1 MLTLPG
7 LLERIRRSGRWWVVA
22 PALAAVAGV
31 GLAFL
36 QPPRYTATE
45 SILLAEAPSYLPT
58 SVSGVRP
65 PRETTVDT
73 EAALVMA
80 ERTMQRVVD
89 AGAGSSTTDLRR
101 SVRVTAVPNTRVL
114 VIEATGAAAGRPT
127 TGRSTWRGPTWP
139 PGGTTWRSAATSTSS
154 ACGAAGAADHRR
166 GPQGRYLSHDQRQ
179 DLAGLG
185 EAVTNILLT
194 PTDAGELLRHRDPV
208 EIAKPYASRPRPR
221 WGSASCSP
229 PS

>member
-1 MLTLPG
+1 
-7 LLERIRRSGRWWVVA
+7 
-22 PALAAVAGV
+22 
-31 GLAFL
+31 
-36 QPPRYTATE
+36 
-45 SILLAEAPSYLPT
+45 
-58 SVSGVRP
+58 
-65 PRETTVDT
+65 
-73 EAALVMA
+73 MA

-114 VIEATGAAAGRPT
+114 VIEATAGSRRAADDRSVDVARSYLATRRDYLAQRRDQYLISLRERQVQPTAAG
-127 TGRSTWRGPTWP
+127 
-139 PGGTTWRSAATSTSS
+139 
-154 ACGAAGAADHRR
+154 

-194 PTDAGELLRHRDPV
+194 PTDAGELVRHRDPV
-208 EIAKPYASRPRPR
+208 EIASRTLSRPRPH